1 MAFRSGAYAKVWNC
15 EKGNGNYYV
24 AEMSTSKKGQN
35 GDYEKDWASKFVRL
49 IGTAAK
55 RAESLGK
62 GDTVR
67 IGDCEVTNH
76 YDNEKKTMYT
86 NFAIFSFMDEDDN
99 DNGSGSGTTQKTAKK
114 STKKASDEEYVKVPE
129 GIDEE
134 LPFT

>member
-1 MAFRSGAYAKVWNC
+1 MAFRTGAYAKVWAC
-15 EKGNGNYYV
+15 EKGNGNYHV
-24 AEMSTSKKGQN
+24 AEMSTSRKGQN

-49 IGTAAK
+49 VGSASK
-55 RAESLGK
+55 RAETLGK

-76 YDNEKKTMYT
+76 YDNSKKMMYT
-86 NFAIFSFMDEDDN
+86 NFTIFSFMDEDDN
-99 DNGSGSGTTQKTAKK
+99 DNGSGSGTVQKTAKK

>member
-1 MAFRSGAYAKVWNC
+1 MAFRTGAYAKVWAC

-35 GDYEKDWASKFVRL
+35 GEYEKDWSSKFVRL

-76 YDNEKKTMYT
+76 YDNTKKTMYT

-99 DNGSGSGTTQKTAKK
+99 GSGSSQTSNKK
-114 STKKASDEEYVKVPE
+114 SAKKASDEEYVKVPE

>member
-35 GDYEKDWASKFVRL
+35 GEYEKDWSSKFVRL

-76 YDNEKKTMYT
+76 YDNAKKTMYT
-86 NFAIFSFMDEDDN
+86 NFAIFSFMDDN
-99 DNGSGSGTTQKTAKK
+99 DDVSGIGTAQKSAKK

>member
-35 GDYEKDWASKFVRL
+35 GEYEKDWSSKFVRL

-76 YDNEKKTMYT
+76 YDNAKKTMYT
-86 NFAIFSFMDEDDN
+86 NFAIFSFMDEDN
-99 DNGSGSGTTQKTAKK
+99 NGSGSSQTSSKK
-114 STKKASDEEYVKVPE
+114 SAKKASDKEYVKVPE

>member
-1 MAFRSGAYAKVWNC
+1 MAFRSGAYAKVWAC
-15 EKGNGNYYV
+15 KKGNGNYYV
-24 AEMSTSKKGQN
+24 AEMSTSRKGQN
-35 GDYEKDWASKFVRL
+35 GDYEKDWSSKFVRL

-86 NFAIFSFMDEDDN
+86 NFAIFSFMDEE
-99 DNGSGSGTTQKTAKK
+99 DNGSDSSQKSNKK
-114 STKKASDEEYVKVPE
+114 SAKKASDEEYVKVPE